1 MTREPSI
8 IDVAPLT
15 ADRVEPFEGPRPYVA
30 TGAMTDSGIIDPEM
44 VTFEERP
51 SRADLQVRPGDV
63 CIARM
68 RSTEKCFVFGAG
80 CEDLILST
88 GFAVFRPDRDQLDP
102 AYLAHY
108 LRTERF
114 QQSKDRLCTGAV
126 QPAITNTAL
135 GELTIPLPSVE
146 EQKRIA
152 AILDAADNLRT
163 KRRQALTQL
172 DTLTQAIFHDMF
184 GAAGS
189 PQSAT
194 SEQIA
199 VRSGFPVRRLSEVA
213 EFLDHLRQPIT
224 ASDRVDGTTPY
235 YGANGVQ
242 DHVEGWIFDEPLVL
256 VAEDGG
262 HFDDP
267 ERGVAYPIEGK
278 AWVNNHAHVLR
289 PTAIG
294 QSYLAEYLRH
304 KDLTK
309 ALTGST
315 RPKLNKSRAESLLV
329 PVPPKNR
336 QEDFER
342 CTGSIDAALEVARK
356 SAGQS
361 DDLFAS
367 LQQRAFR
374 GEL

>member
-15 ADRVEPFEGPRPYVA
+15 AERVEPFEGPRPYVA

-163 KRRQALTQL
+163 KRRQALTKL

-184 GAAGS
+184 GDPFGPDTATVPLSDLAKIVMGQSPPGS
-189 PQSAT
+189 SYNDRGEGTPLLNGPSEFGPEFPTAVQWT
-194 SEQIA
+194 S
-199 VRSGFPVRRLSEVA
+199 VPTRLSETGDILFCVRGA
-213 EFLDHLRQPIT
+213 T
-224 ASDRVDGTTPY
+224 AGRMNMADGTYCLGRGLAAIRTEPGQRAFLFRVLESY
-235 YGANGVQ
+235 YPRFQSTGV
-242 DHVEGWIFDEPLVL
+242 GSTFIN
-256 VAEDGG
+256 
-262 HFDDP
+262 
-267 ERGVAYPIEGK
+267 ISK
-278 AWVNNHAHVLR
+278 
-289 PTAIG
+289 
-294 QSYLAEYLRH
+294 
-304 KDLTK
+304 KDLTDLPIP
-309 ALTGST
+309 AANPSST
-315 RPKLNKSRAESLLV
+315 SRFGEIQSEAAEF
-329 PVPPKNR
+329 R
-336 QEDFER
+336 
-342 CTGSIDAALEVARK
+342 AAVVSELR
-356 SAGQS
+356 GF
-361 DDLFAS
+361 DLLFAS